1 MLPLADRVRAKA
13 GPTRWDVR
21 TNTLTIRRRTWSGLP
36 GAVDSVPTDVDLTLS
51 PRPKIRELSLREVSS
66 SGGRFEAGDIRVG
79 PITPAY
85 TVPAAGGYTPEQLKP
100 TTTLASIEAL
110 YIVTGPNAGTYS
122 LVDLDTS
129 RATQYMMTVR
139 RKRP

>member
-21 TNTLTIRRRTWSGLP
+21 TNALTIRRRTWSGLP
-36 GAVDSVPTDVDLTLS
+36 GAVGSVPTDVDLAVT
-51 PRPKIRELSLREVSS
+51 PRPKIRELSLREVSG
-66 SGGRFEAGDIRVG
+66 SGGRFEAGDLRVG
-79 PITPAY
+79 PFTPAY
-85 TVPAAGGYTPEQLKP
+85 AVPTTGGYTPEQLKP
-100 TTTLASIEAL
+100 TTTSPNVEAL

-129 RATQYMMTVR
+129 RPTQYTMTVR